1 MADFPALDAQL
12 AAVVAALRARGA
24 APPFSGSAPQARARM
39 RDAVLAVRARFGLPQ
54 VRSAEDAIAVH
65 GNLQVPVRVYRPQSN
80 RHPLPTVVFFHGGG
94 FVLGSVE
101 LMDDIARKLCRD
113 TQAVVVSVDYRLAP
127 EHPFPAAHDDALAA
141 TLWALA
147 NAAAL
152 GGDPARVAVAGES
165 AGGNLAASSA
175 IRVRDLGLALAA
187 QLLIVP
193 GVDFARDTAALERS
207 GREYPML
214 TPHDLR
220 EVARLYLGASAHS
233 AALFPPSP
241 LRHTDL
247 SGLPPTLV
255 AVAGCDALCGEGL
268 AYARRLQEAG
278 VPTRVLRYDDMFHP
292 FFGFFELSQAARK
305 ANDEICNGFAALLRS
320 GADNDREAWT

>member
-1 MADFPALDAQL
+1 MREFPRLDAQL

-24 APPFSGSAPQARARM
+24 PPPFSGSAPQARARM
-39 RDAVLAVRARFGLPQ
+39 RDAVLAARARFGLPE
-54 VRSAEDAIAVH
+54 VRSAEDAVAVH
-65 GNLQVPVRVYRPQSN
+65 ANVHVPVRVYRPHAH

-113 TQAVVVSVDYRLAP
+113 TEAVVVSVDYRLAP

-152 GGDPARVAVAGES
+152 GGDAARVAVAGES

-175 IRVRDLGLALAA
+175 IRARDLGLALAA

-207 GREYPML
+207 GRDYSLL

-233 AALFPPSP
+233 AAQFPPSP

-247 SGLPPTLV
+247 SGLPPALV

-268 AYARRLQEAG
+268 AYAQRLQAAG
-278 VPTRVLRYDDMFHP
+278 VCTRVLRYDDMFHP
-292 FFGFFELSQAARK
+292 FFGFFELSQAARS
-305 ANDEICNGFAALLRS
+305 ANDEICDCFAAMLRNGPGNAR
-320 GADNDREAWT
+320 GAST